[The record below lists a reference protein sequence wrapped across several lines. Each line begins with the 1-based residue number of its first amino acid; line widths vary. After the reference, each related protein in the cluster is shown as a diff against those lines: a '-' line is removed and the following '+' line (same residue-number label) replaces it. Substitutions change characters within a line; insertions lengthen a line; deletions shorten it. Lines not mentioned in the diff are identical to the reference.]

1 MILEHDSNHHIY
13 VYSYAD
19 WCGYCK
25 RLEPK
30 FYAADRLLAKSTH
43 SHVKLGKINVE
54 TNPGLA
60 ARFFISR
67 LPTIVHIKD
76 HEGTYE
82 MNYINICAKVC
93 HSSPTEA
100 YAKGK

>member
-1 MILEHDSNHHIY
+1 MKLNFVSNH
-13 VYSYAD
+13 VSSYAD

-43 SHVKLGKINVE
+43 SHVKLGKVNVE

-60 ARFFISR
+60 ARFFVSR
-67 LPTIVHIKD
+67 LPSIVHIKD
-76 HEGTYE
+76 HEGIVLKCLKDEY
-82 MNYINICAKVC
+82 YVLI
-93 HSSPTEA
+93 P
-100 YAKGK
+100 